1 MNRPVI
7 SAIGHVAMRVRDLD
21 ACVSMATD
29 IMGLAIRGEGG
40 DAVDLTHGAPR
51 HSLQYIGGSRNA
63 LDHIGLETPDV
74 DTLDEVRRRVEVA
87 GLRIVDDGPLDD
99 GLEHGLVFE
108 GPAEVTFEVYCGM
121 PHDAIAPRSQGVRP
135 NRLGHVNYTPQEVAP
150 TFAFLSEV
158 LDFRISD
165 AVIGGYFLRCNVDH
179 HGIAVLPGNGQF
191 HHHAWEVSSLEELRR
206 MCDQLDE
213 RGESVLWG
221 PVRHGCGNNIAIYF
235 QGADGAVVEYYCDMA
250 RIYDDQAYEPR
261 EWDLTDHKWYNRWSP
276 ALPEGFVERGV
287 PIGSP
292 VGTPPS

>member
-29 IMGLAIRGEGG
+29 IMGLVIRGERG

-74 DTLDEVRRRVEVA
+74 DTLNEVRRRVELA

-121 PHDAIAPRSQGVRP
+121 PHEAIAPRSQGVRP

-150 TFAFLSEV
+150 TFTFLSEV

-165 AVIGGYFLRCNVDH
+165 AVIGGYFLRCNVEH

-191 HHHAWEVSSLEELRR
+191 HHYAWEVPGLEDLRR
-206 MCDQLDE
+206 LCDQLND

-221 PVRHGCGNNIAIYF
+221 PVRHGCGNNIAVYF

-250 RIYDDQAYEPR
+250 RIYDDQAYKPR
-261 EWDLTDHKWYNRWSP
+261 EWDLTDHKWYSLWSP

-287 PIGSP
+287 AIGSP